1 MVLWLSSV
9 PCDTPAKDLPSLA
22 DLAVLGWQV
31 GTASLGLGSATAQ
44 GSGSQSVVP
53 DQEHVPGLGT
63 C

>member
-31 GTASLGLGSATAQ
+31 WLGPKGSLGW
-44 GSGSQSVVP
+44 
-53 DQEHVPGLGT
+53 GLPPWD
-63 C
+63 